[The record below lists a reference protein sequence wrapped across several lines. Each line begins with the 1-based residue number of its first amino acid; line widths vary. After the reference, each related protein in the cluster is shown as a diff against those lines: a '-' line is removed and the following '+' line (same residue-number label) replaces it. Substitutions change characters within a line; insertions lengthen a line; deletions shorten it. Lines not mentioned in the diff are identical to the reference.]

1 MMNTTAKRTDIHR
14 PEVFNP
20 ENYTFVGAYD
30 NAWGL
35 SRIGVQD
42 LVAKNREDGLAG
54 HVRYGD
60 GRQCDHCGAV
70 IRYVG
75 LFRHEPTGDVLS
87 VGQVCTSERFPL
99 TKWQFDSLR
108 KAAAAERAEQRI
120 LTAWSEFKDS
130 HPEVD
135 WDLLSDT
142 DNSFVKDVLGKGR
155 RYGYLYA
162 RQIDALRRV
171 MNDLT
176 TPADAATVVD
186 MTNITFD
193 HARQSTNVRPNRFAG
208 KCHLCAG
215 WVEAEAGTLSKGDTG
230 WLVAHVACPETVTPE
245 RQQQAL
251 EPGIYMD
258 GEGAI
263 WKVQSNKAK
272 TSVYAKVWVSHSGE
286 RLTLGGERT
295 HGEWSYVPGGLRSV
309 VSARRMTLDEAKQF
323 ILIYGSCVRCGRT
336 LKAAESVERGIGPVC
351 VTYFEGWG
359 A

>member
-30 NAWGL
+30 NAWGS
-35 SRIGVQD
+35 SRNRVAD

-99 TKWQFDSLR
+99 TKWQFDLLR

-120 LTAWSEFKDS
+120 LNAWTEFKDS
-130 HPEVD
+130 HSEVD
-135 WDLLSDT
+135 WTFLSEST
-142 DNSFVKDVLGKGR
+142 NPFVKDVLAKGR
-155 RYGYLYA
+155 RYGNLST
-162 RQIDALRRV
+162 RQIEAIKRV
-171 MNDLT
+171 ASDLT
-176 TPADAATVVD
+176 AAINEAKVGD
-186 MTNITFD
+186 MTNIDFTA
-193 HARQSTNVRPNRFAG
+193 ARQSAQIRPNRFAG

-215 WVEAEAGTLSKGDTG
+215 WVEAEAGSITKGDTG

-245 RQQQAL
+245 RQQQEL

-295 HGEWSYVPGGLRSV
+295 HGEWEYVPGGLRSV

-323 ILIYGSCVRCGRT
+323 ILIYGSCVRCGRA